1 MIYLIDNYDS
11 FTYNLAD
18 IVKRY
23 TEVTVVR
30 NDELTTESLIDLRP
44 KALILSPGPGKPE
57 ESGIS
62 CEAAAYFL
70 DKIPVLGVCL
80 GHQILAQITGSAIVK
95 ARKPM
100 HGKTSLIFHQQ
111 QGVFKGLK
119 SPLNVMRYHSLLID
133 PPSLAQSFEIIAQT
147 EEKEIMA
154 IRHKQF
160 PVTGV
165 QFHPESILT
174 EKGNIM
180 IKNWILSIR

>member
-23 TEVTVVR
+23 TEVKVIR
-30 NDELTTESLIDLRP
+30 NDEFSAESLIALRP
-44 KALILSPGPGKPE
+44 SALILSPGPGKPE

-62 CEAAAYFL
+62 CAVAKHFL
-70 DKIPVLGVCL
+70 DKIPILGVCL
-80 GHQILAQITGSAIVK
+80 GHQILAHISGSEIVK
-95 ARKPM
+95 AKRPM

-111 QGVFKGLK
+111 KGIFKGLK
-119 SPLNVMRYHSLLID
+119 SPLSVMRYHSLLIATE
-133 PPSLAQSFEIIAQT
+133 SLSQSFEIIAT
-147 EEKEIMA
+147 TAEEEIMA
-154 IRHKQF
+154 IRHKQY
-160 PVTGV
+160 PTTGV